1 MLDSTLFNNVIKKGL
16 EKIKNVD
23 GESQNNFIKIIC
35 KDVRNMDEK
44 VIHRADAF
52 YVPNDQYMSIMFG
65 DVIKNGAFDCY
76 YFDDSCK
83 WLNNLVFPIKNLAG
97 VIVGLAGFNPHTYV
111 NTKETGD
118 KSLNYYSYSNKEVFN
133 KGSYLYCLEGGYK
146 KAIKEGYL
154 ILTDG
159 LFDCLSLESYGYNS
173 ASLLGSAVKDQ
184 ILSQLIF
191 IDKVILVH
199 DNDLAGLKL
208 ANYLSRKLPNLV
220 CVKQKYTKDVD
231 DVLKTS
237 HRDNF
242 LVMLNNL
249 INKKGMSMKTFYFD
263 S

>member
-16 EKIKNVD
+16 ENIENSD
-23 GESQNNFIKIIC
+23 NESQRNFIKIIC
-35 KDVRNMDEK
+35 EDVRNMDEK
-44 VIHRADAF
+44 VIHRAKAF
-52 YVPNDQYMSIMFG
+52 YVPNDQYMCTMFG
-65 DVIKNGAFDCY
+65 DVIKNEMFDCY
-76 YFDDSCK
+76 YFDNSCK

-97 VIVGLAGFNPHTYV
+97 VIVGLAGFNPHIYL

-118 KSLNYYSYSNKEVFN
+118 KSLNYYSYSNKKVFN
-133 KGSYLYCLEGGYK
+133 KGNYLYCMEGCYK
-146 KAIKEGYL
+146 KALDQGYL

-159 LFDCLSLESYGYNS
+159 LFDCLSLESYGYN
-173 ASLLGSAVKDQ
+173 AAALLGSTVKDQ

-191 IDKVILVH
+191 IDKIILAH

-208 ANYLSRKLPNLV
+208 ANYLSKKLPNLV

-242 LVMLNNL
+242 LVMLDNL
-249 INKKGMSMKTFYFD
+249 INKKGISMKTIYFKC
-263 S
+263 